1 MILVVW
7 ITACFFVLTCPP
19 PPGFNSSMTTVCMC
33 VCVWFSNHDT
43 CCLNYS
49 MFFCSDLPPLQVSI
63 LAWKLIPRKWK
74 ETCWKPIP
82 KLKNKNYNCIF
93 HPKWNYHFQKP
104 NYHNQRTEVLGSTDI
119 LVSKGSR
126 IPLFLLH
133 VEISWAEGLA
143 VKTVPPSLS
152 LSRSPVV
159 IPLLG
164 NAFYVRLGLGH
175 VAHANPWSW
184 A

>member
-19 PPGFNSSMTTVCMC
+19 SRFQFKHDNCVY
-33 VCVWFSNHDT
+33 VCVFGSVIMILVVWITACFFVLT
-43 CCLNYS
+43 C
-49 MFFCSDLPPLQVSI
+49 PPLQVSI
-63 LAWKLIPRKWK
+63 LAWKFIPRKWK